1 MNQTISL
8 PKSAFEELVT
18 RLNRLETI
26 VFGKKQGQVTNE
38 DIKLSSA
45 AKKRYKKM
53 DEEIK
58 NEDEAEIDEEVFEL
72 MENHGLDQDEAE
84 HVKEIMDTEGL
95 DEEEA
100 VELKDDL

>member
-1 MNQTISL
+1 MYQMQQL
-8 PKSAFEELVT
+8 PDIYHNLKKKEKLNKPEKQDT
-18 RLNRLETI
+18 RYFIL
-26 VFGKKQGQVTNE
+26 K
-38 DIKLSSA
+38 
-45 AKKRYKKM
+45 YKKM
-53 DEEIK
+53 DEEFK
-58 NEDEAEIDEEVFEL
+58 KEDSEEVDEEILEL

>member
-1 MNQTISL
+1 
-8 PKSAFEELVT
+8 
-18 RLNRLETI
+18 
-26 VFGKKQGQVTNE
+26 
-38 DIKLSSA
+38 
-45 AKKRYKKM
+45 M

-58 NEDEAEIDEEVFEL
+58 KEDTEEVDEEILEL